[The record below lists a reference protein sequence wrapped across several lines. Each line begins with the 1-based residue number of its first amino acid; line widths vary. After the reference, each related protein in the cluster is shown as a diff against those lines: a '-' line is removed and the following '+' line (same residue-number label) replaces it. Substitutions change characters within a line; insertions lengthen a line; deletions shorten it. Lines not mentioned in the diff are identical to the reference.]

1 MLNQNKIIKIF
12 CQYANITEDEVTK
25 FSELITLNQ
34 YKVITMAKEN
44 LKDFKKLDYLCGIL
58 CFFDH
63 CLLNSNNGKD
73 ISIGDLSVKSHSN
86 NIISYAE
93 KLKEDAFL
101 MAKDDLKND
110 FLFLRI

>member
-12 CQYANITEDEVTK
+12 CQYANITTEETEK

-34 YKVITMAKEN
+34 YKVSSMAKEN

-58 CFFDH
+58 CFFDY
-63 CLLNSNNGKD
+63 CLLNSNNSKD
-73 ISIGDLSVKSHSN
+73 ISIGDLSVKSNGSN
-86 NIISYAE
+86 TIAYAE
-93 KLKEDAFL
+93 KLKKDAFL

-110 FLFLRI
+110 FVFSRI